1 MITASEARA
10 LSNKYN
16 DTIGIIDMVSKE
28 IEEVAKRGENALN
41 VTLVRTVSQENLMYI
56 QDKFT
61 EADFECIVGCDPYR
75 RQTKIEV
82 RWT

>member
-41 VTLVRTVSQENLMYI
+41 VTLERTVSQENLMYI

-61 EADFECIVGCDPYR
+61 EADFECLVECDTYR
-75 RQTKIEV
+75 RKTKIEV